1 MVVRRWTAGENP
13 TAVTPRGV
21 FVLEAGM
28 EELAQSCWE
37 KMSQGADLQKL
48 LQDMASFY
56 ATDLS
61 ALPSFVA
68 IIEDGTSAHVAV
80 RGPFELVVDTA
91 KGPNSITSG
100 SVITWA
106 EHRLSD
112 VKGWRVSGI
121 VPADHDKDSRWTIES
136 GVVPLTTIS
145 SGAVGVVEAELL
157 EAGPIDLPLTDQGE
171 QGDDVA
177 APASRETAAG
187 ENAGGVDREA
197 APSSVEPA
205 PCTRSTDLEDAEELP
220 TPAGVGAGEPAEGSG
235 EPTDDS
241 AYNFFKSL
249 GLGVAQ
255 HGEVEDSQAASDA
268 DAAADTFAEYAGDQN
283 GTESASEE
291 TRFDSGDT
299 RLEEWSL
306 TPMEAADGS
315 PFLAAADAGGQPA
328 EEELSEY
335 DQLYEATRIRPVEA
349 AAVREVR
356 DSDALEEPASPAAAE
371 PVNRVEVNQVG
382 SPVLPA
388 SVAAPASHGFP
399 PPTEG
404 QMQPPPAQPPAMR
417 FGGTAHVYEAPV
429 SPPPPA
435 PAGEF
440 FIDSVPGIST
450 PASPPFG
457 AENAGVSITPP
468 SQVGSALA
476 APLGTAGVV
485 EEGDHDGHTVVG
497 GKANQFRDL
506 ARQLAQSQQSAAAS
520 SGPLVLALLC
530 NVGHPNPTHASSCR
544 SCGGPLSTQTTS
556 VPRPALG
563 RLVFSTGEVIT
574 LDRDV
579 VVGRRPR
586 AIAEPG
592 RQEAQIVPVPS
603 PKQEIS
609 RTHCQIRVDDWEV
622 RVKDMGS
629 NNGTYLT
636 RPGEAA
642 LRLSDKTPMI
652 LQVGDRLDLGEGISI
667 RMEA

>member
-1 MVVRRWTAGENP
+1 MVARRWTAGDNP

-21 FVLEAGM
+21 FVLETGM

-91 KGPNSITSG
+91 KGPTSISSG

-106 EHRLSD
+106 EHRLTD

-121 VPADHDKDSRWTIES
+121 VPADHNKDAQWTIES

-145 SGAVGVVEAELL
+145 SGAVGVVEAELG
-157 EAGPIDLPLTDQGE
+157 EAGPIDLPIPGQGE

-177 APASRETAAG
+177 AGPAANTPPLGA
-187 ENAGGVDREA
+187 
-197 APSSVEPA
+197 EPA
-205 PCTRSTDLEDAEELP
+205 PSARRNDIEDTEELP
-220 TPAGVGAGEPAEGSG
+220 PPGAVGGGKPVEGSG
-235 EPTDDS
+235 EPSEDS
-241 AYNFFKSL
+241 VYGFFKSL
-249 GLGVAQ
+249 GLGVGKHDQ
-255 HGEVEDSQAASDA
+255 DEDSQPSSGA
-268 DAAADTFAEYAGDQN
+268 DAVANTLAEYAGGQP
-283 GTESASEE
+283 GEAEEAASASEE

-299 RLEEWSL
+299 RVEEWSL
-306 TPMEAADGS
+306 TQIETPNDS
-315 PFLAAADAGGQPA
+315 PVLAAADAGAQPV
-328 EEELSEY
+328 EEEASEY

-356 DSDALEEPASPAAAE
+356 DSDALEEPAAPSAAE
-371 PVNRVEVNQVG
+371 PLPQVEAIQVG

-388 SVAAPASHGFP
+388 VVADPALSGFP
-399 PPTEG
+399 PPTGG
-404 QMQPPPAQPPAMR
+404 QMQPPPAQPPAMG
-417 FGGTAHVYEAPV
+417 FGAAPHVYEAPV
-429 SPPPPA
+429 SPPPPV

-450 PASPPFG
+450 PAAPPVSP
-457 AENAGVSITPP
+457 ESAGVSITPP
-468 SQVGSALA
+468 PQAGGAFATPPGFGA
-476 APLGTAGVV
+476 AV

-506 ARQLAQSQQSAAAS
+506 ARQIGQSQQGAAAS

-530 NVGHPNPTHASSCR
+530 NVGHPNPTHATACR
-544 SCGGPLSTQTTS
+544 NCGGPLSAQTTS

-563 RLVFSTGEVIT
+563 RLVFSTGEVVP
-574 LDRDV
+574 LERDV

-592 RQEAQIVPVPS
+592 RQEPQIVPVPS
-603 PKQEIS
+603 PKQQIS

-629 NNGTYLT
+629 NNGTFLT